1 MDFVT
6 NGGWNLFEN
15 TSWTNKSTWAQK
27 TIWTKIYNYTSKY
40 LFSKTSGNLM
50 LIINRT
56 LLGIA
61 LLKSALIEVLLHTRV
76 VWLMYTQLGC
86 IHSGTLKYTRSEF
99 YDINLVS
106 FTKDFRVFKTQL
118 WPWLAETKLLKIG
131 GFQKCKIHSSG
142 LKGFRITACQSWC
155 IFAPCWDSYSR
166 PYED

>member
-1 MDFVT
+1 
-6 NGGWNLFEN
+6 
-15 TSWTNKSTWAQK
+15 
-27 TIWTKIYNYTSKY
+27 
-40 LFSKTSGNLM
+40 M

-106 FTKDFRVFKTQL
+106 FTI
-118 WPWLAETKLLKIG
+118 AY
-131 GFQKCKIHSSG
+131 HG
-142 LKGFRITACQSWC
+142 LKKEIRS
-155 IFAPCWDSYSR
+155 
-166 PYED
+166 